1 MTEKEYIN
9 HLISK
14 YNSPYKDI
22 NRLIAIDIDCSFERL
37 DDHDWTDFPDI
48 KLTPIVLKE
57 RLELDKIRLS
67 MLGSINDEMLDFGID
82 NTQRWLN
89 ERIVYITNY
98 LFQYD

>member
-14 YNSPYKDI
+14 YNRPYQDI
-22 NRLIAIDIDCSFERL
+22 KQLIAVDIDCSFERL
-37 DDHDWTDFPDI
+37 DDHDWTDFAY
-48 KLTPIVLKE
+48 LSLSRIVLNE

-67 MLGSINDEMLDFGID
+67 MLGYLNDEMLDFGID

-89 ERIVYITNY
+89 ERIIYITNY
-98 LFQYD
+98 LSKYE